1 MIGVEVTSEAAA
13 HVRENGGALT
23 LRQSPRHGC
32 CGGTVVLVVAEAEV
46 PRTDEGFARRPLS
59 TPSGPITLFIQL
71 EIDTDASG
79 LLRVGLDRLLGFRSL
94 YVEGAPSELSSR
106 SSSPAIQT
114 PVSMNASTSTRSATP
129 DADTLRQSVRD
140 KYASV
145 ARGDTLSCCGPS
157 SDTDGTT
164 EINMIG
170 DAYDGV
176 DGYEEAADL
185 HLGCGLPVEHAGLAP
200 GQTVLDLGAGAG
212 LDAFVARR
220 AVGETGQVLGV
231 DFTPEMV
238 AKARQNAQRLGYTN
252 VRFERGDIE
261 ALPFDDASVDV
272 VISNCVLNL
281 VPDKAQAF
289 AETFRVLCPGGHF
302 CVSDVV
308 SRGELPAAVRASA
321 ELYAGCVAGAMDQD
335 AYLALI
341 EEAGFDSVEV
351 VVERPIDLPA
361 GLLPDG
367 ADAPLFSVTIRGS
380 RPEVA
385 AQR

>member
-1 MIGVEVTSEAAA
+1 MIEVEVTSGAAA
-13 HVRENGGALT
+13 HVLENGGALT

-32 CGGTVVLVVAEAEV
+32 CGGTVLLVVAEANA
-46 PRTDEGFARRPLS
+46 PRDDTGFARRPLHAS
-59 TPSGPITLFIQL
+59 GGPITLFVQS
-71 EIDTDASG
+71 EIDSDVG
-79 LLRVGLDRLLGFRSL
+79 DPLRVGLDRLLGFRSL

-106 SSSPAIQT
+106 SSPSLSQT
-114 PVSMNASTSTRSATP
+114 PSLPMNVDTSTLSALP

-157 SDTDGTT
+157 TDADNLT

-185 HLGCGLPVEHAGLAP
+185 QLGCGLPVEHAGLAP

-220 AVGETGQVLGV
+220 IVGETGHVLGV

-238 AKARQNAQRLGYTN
+238 AKARQNAQRLGYAN
-252 VRFERGDIE
+252 VRFEQGDIE

-272 VISNCVLNL
+272 VVSNCVLNL

-289 AETFRVLCPGGHF
+289 AETFRVLRPGGHF

-308 SRGELPAAVRASA
+308 SRGELPAAIRASA

-341 EEAGFDSVEV
+341 SQAGFDGVEV
-351 VVERPIDLPA
+351 VAQRPIDLPS
-361 GLLPDG
+361 GLLPEG
-367 ADAPLFSVTIRGS
+367 ADAPLFSVTVRGS
-380 RPEVA
+380 RPA
-385 AQR
+385 R